1 MCDGHMPGT
10 QQSNPLCSSLLNGS
24 KFLDEFVHFGEI
36 KSLTQ
41 RVFLW
46 KTIELLYVK
55 KRFRAEVLW
64 GEQQFSLWIWGFWER
79 SLLKVTA
86 GET

>member
-1 MCDGHMPGT
+1 MGDGHMPGT
-10 QQSNPLCSSLLNGS
+10 QQSNALCSSLLNGS

-46 KTIELLYVK
+46 KTIELL
-55 KRFRAEVLW
+55 
-64 GEQQFSLWIWGFWER
+64 
-79 SLLKVTA
+79 
-86 GET
+86 

>member
-1 MCDGHMPGT
+1 
-10 QQSNPLCSSLLNGS
+10 LLNGS

-46 KTIELLYVK
+46 QTIELLYSKNGATVPK
-55 KRFRAEVLW
+55 SPVSRRTKPN
-64 GEQQFSLWIWGFWER
+64 
-79 SLLKVTA
+79 LLMLCLQKP
-86 GET
+86 GI